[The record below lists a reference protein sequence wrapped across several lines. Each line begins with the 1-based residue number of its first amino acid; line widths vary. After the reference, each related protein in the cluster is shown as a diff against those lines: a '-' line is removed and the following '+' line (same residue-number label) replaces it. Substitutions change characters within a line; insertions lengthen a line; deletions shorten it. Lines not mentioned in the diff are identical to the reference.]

1 MHRSMQERELMTRA
15 VLIRMPDSM
24 YDDIEALRKELDI
37 SSTSS
42 MIRVLIREALYNH
55 SARKRLDT
63 ATAAHDKEAIMEI
76 AKEIGRIYA
85 VGKWAHEDEATALRA
100 MANAGED
107 DSEVDIRTTH
117 GINDAYKNRLSEKY
131 GAFSE

>member
-1 MHRSMQERELMTRA
+1 MPELMTRA
-15 VLIRMPDSM
+15 VMIKMPESL

-42 MIRVLIREALYNH
+42 MIRVLIREALYDH
-55 SARKRLDT
+55 AARKRLDK

-85 VGKWAHEDEATALRA
+85 AGQWASEEEAASLRA
-100 MANAGED
+100 LANAGQKD
-107 DSEVDIRTTH
+107 MEVDIRTTH
-117 GINDAYKNRLSEKY
+117 GIDKAYEQRLKAKY
-131 GAFSE
+131 GVVNE

>member
-1 MHRSMQERELMTRA
+1 MTRA
-15 VLIRMPDSM
+15 VLIRMPESM
-24 YDDIEALRKELDI
+24 YGDIEALRKELDI
-37 SSTSS
+37 PSTSS

-55 SARKRLDT
+55 AARKRLDK

-85 VGKWAHEDEATALRA
+85 VNAWAYEDEATALRA
-100 MANAGED
+100 MANAGQKD
-107 DSEVDIRTTH
+107 TEVDIRTTH
-117 GINDAYKNRLSEKY
+117 GIDDAY

>member
-1 MHRSMQERELMTRA
+1 M
-15 VLIRMPDSM
+15 IKMPESL

-37 SSTSS
+37 PSTSS

-55 SARKRLDT
+55 AARKRLDK
-63 ATAAHDKEAIMEI
+63 AAAEHDKEAIMEI

-100 MANAGED
+100 MASAGED

-117 GINDAYKNRLSEKY
+117 GIDDACKTRLSEKY

>member
-1 MHRSMQERELMTRA
+1 
-15 VLIRMPDSM
+15 M

-37 SSTSS
+37 PSTSS

-55 SARKRLDT
+55 AARKRLDK

-85 VGKWAHEDEATALRA
+85 VNKWAYEDEATALRA
-100 MANAGED
+100 MANAGQKNV
-107 DSEVDIRTTH
+107 EVDIRTTH
-117 GINDAYKNRLSEKY
+117 GIDDPYKKRLTEKY
-131 GAFSE
+131 GEFSE

>member
-1 MHRSMQERELMTRA
+1 MQERELMTRA

-37 SSTSS
+37 PSMSS

-55 SARKRLDT
+55 AARKRLDK

-85 VGKWAHEDEATALRA
+85 VNKWAYEDEATALRA
-100 MANAGED
+100 MANAGQKNV
-107 DSEVDIRTTH
+107 EVDIRTTH
-117 GINDAYKNRLSEKY
+117 GIDDPYKKRLTEKY
-131 GAFSE
+131 GEFSE